1 MNRDETREAA
11 RMKYLSEFKP
21 DVTEEGL
28 RMTLARANAF
38 DAGYQAGSEGRWVPI
53 RSVDDL
59 PKENGEYIWQRKDG
73 RIGAGHYHTA
83 LHKDEIVN
91 TCVAWHPM
99 PPAYKED

>member
-1 MNRDETREAA
+1 MNRDEAREAA
-11 RMKYLSEFKP
+11 IDDYR
-21 DVTEEGL
+21 L
-28 RMTLARANAF
+28 RFGEVKGHEL
-38 DAGYQAGSEGRWVPI
+38 DAVVFGFNRGYQDGSEGRWVPI